1 MGESGEADAAVDFTW
16 VQKLR
21 LIALDTH
28 VSNGEADRGAVPE
41 KKDDVD
47 MSILSFNMLAESYL
61 SRRSHPGLPQSHA
74 EVAFDKTKRRRL
86 LLNTFSHFADPSRA
100 PEQYDIIG
108 VQEMDLLD
116 IIVPFMKGF
125 GYDVVHESNKYDER
139 KGDLPPSLTEAS
151 ARSASEEV
159 DFKRVTC
166 AIFFASSKYTL
177 LHSIIIEFDDL
188 AGVASSPVMNRT
200 ASGHSKARKGRGGTA
215 TDPLSGMLQSF
226 QRRNRAIVAV
236 LKHKG
241 SDRNICVCSAHLY
254 WNPGYEYVKLSQ
266 AKYLMDHLDTIARK
280 YAIGWEERVP
290 VIICGDFNS
299 KPRSVVH
306 NFLTRGSV
314 DGRTAAPWNCY
325 TYPSLDEEEFD
336 VFGGENNLPK
346 DNPSQI
352 ADLRVGE
359 TELRSLSLSD
369 SEAATEKKAQGYD
382 NNVPQVR
389 YLLDF
394 TLNRFT
400 RWLRILGIDA
410 ALETKAEEKVR
421 TSGGQI
427 ALFDRCRAEQRTLL
441 TTSKNILLRK
451 DCPPG
456 AYLIQQN
463 KTSDL
468 ELVLVQLL
476 LTHGVVLRP
485 RNFLTRCVVCNGH
498 IFDVADKAR
507 RSEILKEHGCPNL
520 DPELT
525 VYGCTGCGQG
535 YWWCENPN
543 SSASRVKSQTANL
556 FQKCLRG
563 GVKID
568 GPLHM
573 FDFIDVELERK
584 IGEDEG
590 TLFGKGR
597 PKQAMDTVIG
607 WLKQKD
613 LSHEFQLRSAY
624 ALVDDDPSQNSAVG
638 EKLPF
643 TNVTTD
649 FVGTLD
655 YILFETDHF
664 SQTHYLYAP
673 TSFRELN
680 VQVQSNG
687 HVLPS
692 DIWPSDHLALGCKLR
707 LNPKATA
714 PHMAGNPKC
723 ACGCVPDI
731 PGLFEMAAMRKKA
744 REVKAIRPE
753 PPHLV

>member
-1 MGESGEADAAVDFTW
+1 MKRRGVEPQGPT
-16 VQKLR
+16 R
-21 LIALDTH
+21 P
-28 VSNGEADRGAVPE
+28 ADR
-41 KKDDVD
+41 
-47 MSILSFNMLAESYL
+47 
-61 SRRSHPGLPQSHA
+61 HA
-74 EVAFDKTKRRRL
+74 PIDA
-86 LLNTFSHFADPSRA
+86 
-100 PEQYDIIG
+100 
-108 VQEMDLLD
+108 
-116 IIVPFMKGF
+116 
-125 GYDVVHESNKYDER
+125 
-139 KGDLPPSLTEAS
+139 
-151 ARSASEEV
+151 
-159 DFKRVTC
+159 
-166 AIFFASSKYTL
+166 
-177 LHSIIIEFDDL
+177 
-188 AGVASSPVMNRT
+188 
-200 ASGHSKARKGRGGTA
+200 
-215 TDPLSGMLQSF
+215 
-226 QRRNRAIVAV
+226 
-236 LKHKG
+236 
-241 SDRNICVCSAHLY
+241 
-254 WNPGYEYVKLSQ
+254 
-266 AKYLMDHLDTIARK
+266 
-280 YAIGWEERVP
+280 
-290 VIICGDFNS
+290 
-299 KPRSVVH
+299 
-306 NFLTRGSV
+306 
-314 DGRTAAPWNCY
+314 
-325 TYPSLDEEEFD
+325 
-336 VFGGENNLPK
+336 
-346 DNPSQI
+346 PSQI

-563 GVKID
+563 GVEID

-607 WLKQKD
+607 WLKQK
-613 LSHEFQLRSAY
+613 RS
-624 ALVDDDPSQNSAVG
+624 
-638 EKLPF
+638 
-643 TNVTTD
+643 VTR
-649 FVGTLD
+649 
-655 YILFETDHF
+655 IP
-664 SQTHYLYAP
+664 AAK
-673 TSFRELN
+673 R
-680 VQVQSNG
+680 
-687 HVLPS
+687 
-692 DIWPSDHLALGCKLR
+692 I
-707 LNPKATA
+707 
-714 PHMAGNPKC
+714 C
-723 ACGCVPDI
+723 ARG
-731 PGLFEMAAMRKKA
+731 
-744 REVKAIRPE
+744 
-753 PPHLV
+753 